1 MTDGAG
7 FREAIPPALDG
18 ERSDRVVSLL
28 AYVSRNRAAGA
39 LAAGSVSVDGQV
51 VFQRSRRLREGEEL
65 VVTGFEREAVH
76 VPEPDSSISVPLL
89 YADDDVLVVD
99 KPAGLVVHPGAGNS
113 TGTLVN
119 GLLASHPDIAGVGS
133 AARPGIVHRLDLGT
147 SGALAVARNQAAYDS
162 LVAQL
167 ADRSVG
173 RRYEALAWGLFEAAD
188 GVVDAPVGRS
198 PRDRTR
204 MAVVGSGRPARTGY
218 KVTAIWRDPEVSRVS
233 CRLET
238 GRTHQIRVH
247 LAAIGHP
254 LVGDGTYG
262 GERSGLVLDR
272 PFLHAA
278 HLSFD
283 HPVTGDHLAFDA
295 PLPADLR
302 EILDGLGEPESLDRP
317 AEQTT

>member
-1 MTDGAG
+1 M
-7 FREAIPPALDG
+7 
-18 ERSDRVVSLL
+18 
-28 AYVSRNRAAGA
+28 
-39 LAAGSVSVDGQV
+39 Q
-51 VFQRSRRLREGEEL
+51 
-65 VVTGFEREAVH
+65 
-76 VPEPDSSISVPLL
+76 
-89 YADDDVLVVD
+89 
-99 KPAGLVVHPGAGNS
+99 
-113 TGTLVN
+113 
-119 GLLASHPDIAGVGS
+119 
-133 AARPGIVHRLDLGT
+133 RLDLGT
-147 SGALAVARNQAAYDS
+147 AGALAVARNQAAYDS

-167 ADRSVG
+167 ADRPVG
-173 RRYEALAWGLFEAAD
+173 RRYEALAWGRFEAAD

-218 KVTAIWRDPEVSRVS
+218 KVMASWRDPEVSRVA

-262 GERSGLVLDR
+262 GERSRLVLDR

-278 HLSFD
+278 HLAFD
-283 HPVTGDHLAFDA
+283 HPVTGARLAFDA

-302 EILDGLGEPESLDRP
+302 EILDGLGAPEALDRP
-317 AEQTT
+317 TEQTT

>member
-1 MTDGAG
+1 
-7 FREAIPPALDG
+7 
-18 ERSDRVVSLL
+18 
-28 AYVSRNRAAGA
+28 
-39 LAAGSVSVDGQV
+39 LAAGRVSVGAEV
-51 VFQRSRRLREGEEL
+51 VYQRSRRVHEGDHV
-65 VVTGFEREAVH
+65 VVTGFERATEH
-76 VPEPDSSISVPLL
+76 VPGPEASVSFGVL
-89 YADDDVLVVD
+89 YADDDVLVID
-99 KPAGLVVHPGAGNS
+99 KPSGLVVHPGAGNQ

-119 GLLASHPDIAGVGS
+119 GLLASHPEIAGVGS

-147 SGALAVARNQAAYDS
+147 SGALAVARTQVAYDS

-173 RRYEALAWGLFEAAD
+173 RRYRALTWGRFEAPK

-198 PRDRTR
+198 PKDRTR

-218 KVTAIWRDPEVSRVS
+218 EVSSSWATPEVSLVT

-247 LAAIGHP
+247 LSAIGHP

-262 GERSGLVLDR
+262 GERSGLVLER

-283 HPVTGDHLAFDA
+283 HPVSGERLEFES
-295 PLPADLR
+295 PLPVDLR
-302 EILDGLGEPESLDRP
+302 EVLDRLGEPESSDQP
-317 AEQTT
+317 AEPAG

>member
-1 MTDGAG
+1 
-7 FREAIPPALDG
+7 
-18 ERSDRVVSLL
+18 
-28 AYVSRNRAAGA
+28 
-39 LAAGSVSVDGQV
+39 
-51 VFQRSRRLREGEEL
+51 
-65 VVTGFEREAVH
+65 
-76 VPEPDSSISVPLL
+76 
-89 YADDDVLVVD
+89 
-99 KPAGLVVHPGAGNS
+99 
-113 TGTLVN
+113 
-119 GLLASHPDIAGVGS
+119 
-133 AARPGIVHRLDLGT
+133 
-147 SGALAVARNQAAYDS
+147 
-162 LVAQL
+162 
-167 ADRSVG
+167 
-173 RRYEALAWGLFEAAD
+173 
-188 GVVDAPVGRS
+188 
-198 PRDRTR
+198 

-218 KVTAIWRDPEVSRVS
+218 KVMAAWRDPEVSWVS

-317 AEQTT
+317 AEQTM

>member
-1 MTDGAG
+1 MSDDAG
-7 FREAIPPALDG
+7 FRELIPPALDG
-18 ERSDRVVSLL
+18 ERIDRIIALL
-28 AYVSRNRAAGA
+28 ADVSRNRAAAA
-39 LAAGSVSVDGQV
+39 LTAGRVSVDDEV
-51 VFQRSRRLREGEEL
+51 VYQRSRRVHEGEEL
-65 VVTGFEREAVH
+65 VVAGFERETEH
-76 VPEPDSSISVPLL
+76 VPGAEPSVRFDIL
-89 YADDDVLVVD
+89 YADDDVLVID
-99 KPAGLVVHPGAGNS
+99 KPSGLVVHPGAGNQ

-119 GLLASHPDIAGVGS
+119 GLLASHPEIAGVGS
-133 AARPGIVHRLDLGT
+133 AARPGIVHRLDMGT
-147 SGALAVARNQAAYDS
+147 SGALAVARTQMAYDS

-173 RRYEALAWGLFEAAD
+173 RRYQALSWGHFEAVK

-198 PRDRTR
+198 PKDRTR

-218 KVTAIWRDPEVSRVS
+218 DVSAAGASPAVSLVT
-233 CRLET
+233 CTLET

-247 LAAIGHP
+247 LSAIGHP
-254 LVGDGTYG
+254 LLGDGTYG

-283 HPVTGDHLAFDA
+283 HPATGERLEFDS

-302 EILDGLGEPESLDRP
+302 AVLDGLGEPEP
-317 AEQTT
+317 ADQ

>member
-1 MTDGAG
+1 MGD
-7 FREAIPPALDG
+7 E
-18 ERSDRVVSLL
+18 VV
-28 AYVSRNRAAGA
+28 Y
-39 LAAGSVSVDGQV
+39 
-51 VFQRSRRLREGEEL
+51 QRSRRVHEGDHL
-65 VVTGFEREAVH
+65 VVTGFERETEH
-76 VPEPDSSISVPLL
+76 VPGPEASVRFGVL

-99 KPAGLVVHPGAGNS
+99 KPSGLVVHPGAGNQ

-119 GLLASHPDIAGVGS
+119 GLLALHPEIAGVGS

-147 SGALAVARNQAAYDS
+147 SGALAVARTQKAYDS

-167 ADRSVG
+167 AERSVG
-173 RRYEALAWGLFEAAD
+173 RRYRALTWGCFEAPK

-198 PRDRTR
+198 PKDRTR

-218 KVTAIWRDPEVSRVS
+218 EVSASWATPEVSLVT
-233 CRLET
+233 CTLET

-247 LAAIGHP
+247 LSAIGHP

-278 HLSFD
+278 HLAFD
-283 HPVTGDHLAFDA
+283 HPVTGERLEFES
-295 PLPADLR
+295 PLPDDLR
-302 EILDGLGEPESLDRP
+302 EILDRLGEPEPSDQS
-317 AEQTT
+317 A

>member
-1 MTDGAG
+1 
-7 FREAIPPALDG
+7 
-18 ERSDRVVSLL
+18 
-28 AYVSRNRAAGA
+28 
-39 LAAGSVSVDGQV
+39 LAAGRVSVGVEV
-51 VFQRSRRLREGEEL
+51 VYQRSRRVHEGDHV
-65 VVTGFEREAVH
+65 VVTGFERATEH
-76 VPEPDSSISVPLL
+76 VPGPEASVTFGVL
-89 YADDDVLVVD
+89 YADDDVLVID
-99 KPAGLVVHPGAGNS
+99 KPSGLVVHPGAGNQ

-119 GLLASHPDIAGVGS
+119 GLLASHPEIAGVGS

-147 SGALAVARNQAAYDS
+147 SGALAVARTQVAYDS

-173 RRYEALAWGLFEAAD
+173 RRYRALTWGRFEAPK

-198 PRDRTR
+198 PKDRTR

-218 KVTAIWRDPEVSRVS
+218 EVSSSWAAPEVSLVT

-247 LAAIGHP
+247 LSAIGHP

-262 GERSGLVLDR
+262 GERSGLVLER

-283 HPVTGDHLAFDA
+283 HPVSGERLEFES

-302 EILDGLGEPESLDRP
+302 EVLDRLGEPEPSDQP
-317 AEQTT
+317 AEPAG

>member
-1 MTDGAG
+1 VDD
-7 FREAIPPALDG
+7 E
-18 ERSDRVVSLL
+18 VV
-28 AYVSRNRAAGA
+28 Y
-39 LAAGSVSVDGQV
+39 
-51 VFQRSRRLREGEEL
+51 QRSRRVHEGEEL
-65 VVTGFEREAVH
+65 VVAGFERETEH
-76 VPEPDSSISVPLL
+76 VPGAEPSVRFDIL
-89 YADDDVLVVD
+89 YADDDVLVID
-99 KPAGLVVHPGAGNS
+99 KPSGLVVHPGAGNQ

-119 GLLASHPDIAGVGS
+119 GLLASHPEIAGVGS
-133 AARPGIVHRLDLGT
+133 AARPGIVHRLDMGT
-147 SGALAVARNQAAYDS
+147 SGALAVARTQMAYDS

-173 RRYEALAWGLFEAAD
+173 RRYQALSWGHFEAVK

-198 PRDRTR
+198 PKDRTR

-218 KVTAIWRDPEVSRVS
+218 EVSAAWASPAVS
-233 CRLET
+233 LVTCTLET

-247 LAAIGHP
+247 LSAIGHP
-254 LVGDGTYG
+254 LLGDGTYG

-283 HPVTGDHLAFDA
+283 HPATGERLEFDS

-302 EILDGLGEPESLDRP
+302 AVLDGLGEPEP
-317 AEQTT
+317 ADQ

>member
-1 MTDGAG
+1 MSDDAG
-7 FREAIPPALDG
+7 FRELIPPALDG
-18 ERSDRVVSLL
+18 ERIDRIIALL
-28 AYVSRNRAAGA
+28 ADVSRNRAAAA
-39 LAAGSVSVDGQV
+39 LTAGRVSVDAEV
-51 VFQRSRRLREGEEL
+51 VYQRSRRVHEGEEL
-65 VVTGFEREAVH
+65 VVAGFERETEH
-76 VPEPDSSISVPLL
+76 VPGAEPSVRFDIL
-89 YADDDVLVVD
+89 YADDDVLVID
-99 KPAGLVVHPGAGNS
+99 KPSGLVVHPGAGNQ

-119 GLLASHPDIAGVGS
+119 GLLASHPEIAGVGS
-133 AARPGIVHRLDLGT
+133 AARPGIVHRLDMGT
-147 SGALAVARNQAAYDS
+147 SGALAVARTQVAYDS

-173 RRYEALAWGLFEAAD
+173 RRYQALSWGHFEAVK

-198 PRDRTR
+198 PKDRTR

-218 KVTAIWRDPEVSRVS
+218 EVSAAWASPAVS
-233 CRLET
+233 LVTCTLET

-247 LAAIGHP
+247 LSAIGHP
-254 LVGDGTYG
+254 LLGDGTYG

-283 HPVTGDHLAFDA
+283 HPATGERLEFDS

-302 EILDGLGEPESLDRP
+302 AVLDGLGEPEP
-317 AEQTT
+317 ADQ

>member
-1 MTDGAG
+1 MSDDAG
-7 FREAIPPALDG
+7 FRELIPPALDG
-18 ERSDRVVSLL
+18 ERIDRIIALL
-28 AYVSRNRAAGA
+28 ADVSRNRAAAA
-39 LAAGSVSVDGQV
+39 LTAGRVSVDDEV
-51 VFQRSRRLREGEEL
+51 VYQRSRRVHEGEEL
-65 VVTGFEREAVH
+65 VVAGFERETEH
-76 VPEPDSSISVPLL
+76 VPGAEPSVRFDIL
-89 YADDDVLVVD
+89 YADDDVLVID
-99 KPAGLVVHPGAGNS
+99 KPSGLVVHPGAGNQ

-119 GLLASHPDIAGVGS
+119 GLLASHPEIAGVGS
-133 AARPGIVHRLDLGT
+133 AARPGIVHRLDMGT
-147 SGALAVARNQAAYDS
+147 SGALAVARTQVAYDS

-173 RRYEALAWGLFEAAD
+173 RRYQALSWGHFEAVK

-198 PRDRTR
+198 PKDRTR

-218 KVTAIWRDPEVSRVS
+218 EVLAAWASPAVSLVT
-233 CRLET
+233 CTLET

-247 LAAIGHP
+247 LSAIGHP
-254 LVGDGTYG
+254 LLGDGTYG

-283 HPVTGDHLAFDA
+283 HPATGERLEFDS

-302 EILDGLGEPESLDRP
+302 AVLDGLGEPEP
-317 AEQTT
+317 ADQ

>member
-1 MTDGAG
+1 
-7 FREAIPPALDG
+7 
-18 ERSDRVVSLL
+18 LL
-28 AYVSRNRAAGA
+28 ADVSRNRAAAA
-39 LAAGSVSVDGQV
+39 LAAGRVSVGAEV
-51 VFQRSRRLREGEEL
+51 VYQRSRRVHEGDHV
-65 VVTGFEREAVH
+65 VVTGFERATEH
-76 VPEPDSSISVPLL
+76 VPGPEASVSFGVL
-89 YADDDVLVVD
+89 YADDDVLVID
-99 KPAGLVVHPGAGNS
+99 KPSGLVVHPGAGNQ

-119 GLLASHPDIAGVGS
+119 GLLASHPEIAGVGS

-147 SGALAVARNQAAYDS
+147 SGALAVARTQVAYDS

-173 RRYEALAWGLFEAAD
+173 RRYRALTWGRFEAPK

-198 PRDRTR
+198 PKDRTR

-218 KVTAIWRDPEVSRVS
+218 EVSSSWATPEVSLVT

-247 LAAIGHP
+247 LSAIGHP

-262 GERSGLVLDR
+262 GERSGLVLER

-283 HPVTGDHLAFDA
+283 HPVSGERLEFES
-295 PLPADLR
+295 PLPVDLR
-302 EILDGLGEPESLDRP
+302 EVLDRLGEPEPSDQP
-317 AEQTT
+317 AEPAG

>member
-1 MTDGAG
+1 MSDGAG
-7 FREAIPPALDG
+7 FRESIPPALDG
-18 ERSDRVVSLL
+18 ERIDRVVSLL
-28 AYVSRNRAAGA
+28 ADVSRNRAAAA
-39 LAAGSVSVDGQV
+39 LAAGRVSVGDEV
-51 VFQRSRRLREGEEL
+51 VYQRSRRVHEGDDL
-65 VVTGFEREAVH
+65 VVTGFEREAEH
-76 VPEPDSSISVPLL
+76 VPGPESSVRFGVL

-99 KPAGLVVHPGAGNS
+99 KPSGLVVHPGAGNQ

-119 GLLASHPDIAGVGS
+119 GLLFSHPEIAGVGS

-147 SGALAVARNQAAYDS
+147 SGALAVARTQVAYDS

-173 RRYEALAWGLFEAAD
+173 RRYQALAWGRFEAAK

-198 PRDRTR
+198 PKDRTR

-218 KVTAIWRDPEVSRVS
+218 EVSASWATPEVSLVT

-247 LAAIGHP
+247 LSAIGHP

-262 GERSGLVLDR
+262 GERSGLVLER

-283 HPVTGDHLAFDA
+283 HPVTGERLEFDS
-295 PLPADLR
+295 PLPKDLR
-302 EILDGLGEPESLDRP
+302 EILDGLGEPEPSDQLAEP
-317 AEQTT
+317 AG

>member
-1 MTDGAG
+1 MSDDAG
-7 FREAIPPALDG
+7 FRELIPPALDG
-18 ERSDRVVSLL
+18 ERIDRIIALL
-28 AYVSRNRAAGA
+28 ADVSRNRAAAA
-39 LAAGSVSVDGQV
+39 LTAGRVSVDDEV
-51 VFQRSRRLREGEEL
+51 VYQRSRRVHEGEEL
-65 VVTGFEREAVH
+65 VVAGFERETEH
-76 VPEPDSSISVPLL
+76 VPGAEPSVRFDIL
-89 YADDDVLVVD
+89 YADDDVLVID
-99 KPAGLVVHPGAGNS
+99 KPSGLVVHPGAGNQ

-119 GLLASHPDIAGVGS
+119 GLLASHPEIAGVGS
-133 AARPGIVHRLDLGT
+133 AARPGIVHRLDMGT
-147 SGALAVARNQAAYDS
+147 SGALAVARTQMAYDS

-173 RRYEALAWGLFEAAD
+173 RRYQALSWGHFEAVK

-198 PRDRTR
+198 PKDRTR

-218 KVTAIWRDPEVSRVS
+218 EVLAAWASPAVSLVT
-233 CRLET
+233 CTLET

-247 LAAIGHP
+247 LSAIGHP
-254 LVGDGTYG
+254 LLGDGTYG

-283 HPVTGDHLAFDA
+283 HPATGERLEFDS

-302 EILDGLGEPESLDRP
+302 AVLDGLGEPEP
-317 AEQTT
+317 ADQ